1 VAKAS
6 SGPDKA
12 LLQAHFDI
20 EGFAEKMRSHA
31 PAVIAF
37 NGKRA
42 AQAALAVSAGDMTS
56 REMAYGRQQ
65 RRFGDATVFVLPSTS
80 GAASGFWSL
89 APWRDL
95 AAFLK
100 PEAPRS

>member
-1 VAKAS
+1 MAKAS

-12 LLQAHFDI
+12 LLPSHFDI
-20 EGFAEKMRSHA
+20 EGFTEKMRSHA

-42 AQAALAVSAGDMTS
+42 AQAVLGPVPGYGLLAGRLAG
-56 REMAYGRQQ
+56 
-65 RRFGDATVFVLPSTS
+65 ATVFVLPSTS

-95 AAFLK
+95 AISLNR
-100 PEAPRS
+100 EVLRS